1 MTALLDYFA
10 LHRQGIT
17 VLLACAFALV
27 LLLQWVCWIFAW
39 GRFARTAAAGRQEL
53 RVVITDFF
61 VKIIDDFKHLLAL
74 VLVLI
79 FMGTL
84 VVMIWPGIVG
94 GDAAKMESSLK
105 AVVASLGGI
114 IGTIIGYYF
123 GESAGARKAPETRSV
138 ATRDQTPQM
147 PPPDPGQTP
156 TGPAIKKAPSPPPRE
171 RAAPKADD

>member
-1 MTALLDYFA
+1 MTTLLDFFA
-10 LHRQGIT
+10 RHRAGVAVLLGAAFAT
-17 VLLACAFALV
+17 VLLV
-27 LLLQWVCWIFAW
+27 QWVCWIFAR
-39 GRFARTAAAGRQEL
+39 GRFARTAGAARQEL

-84 VVMIWPGIVG
+84 LLMIWPGIVG
-94 GDAAKMESSLK
+94 GDVAKMESSLK

-123 GESAGARKAPETRSV
+123 GESAGARRAPETRTQ
-138 ATRDQTPQM
+138 ATATDQTPQM
-147 PPPDPGQTP
+147 PLPPSGQP
-156 TGPAIKKAPSPPPRE
+156 SGPAIRKAPSPPPRE
-171 RAAPKADD
+171 SRTPKVDD

>member
-1 MTALLDYFA
+1 MTSLLEYFA
-10 LHRQGIT
+10 DHRAGIT
-17 VLLACAFALV
+17 VLFASAFALA
-27 LLLQWVCWIFAW
+27 LLVQWVCWIFAL
-39 GRFARTAAAGRQEL
+39 GRFARTAGAGRPEL

-84 VVMIWPGIVG
+84 MVMTWPGIVG
-94 GDAAKMESSLK
+94 GDAAKMESALK

-123 GESAGARKAPETRSV
+123 GESAGSRRAPETRSV
-138 ATRDQTPQM
+138 VETREQTPQM
-147 PPPDPGQTP
+147 PPPTPGP
-156 TGPAIKKAPSPPPRE
+156 PPSGPAIRKAPSPPPRA
-171 RAAPKADD
+171 AAPKTEG